1 MAIFSSCC
9 ASDSAANF
17 YQREDWCLWMLR
29 SARVGVVSLGG
40 PLVRPPIFDGLPSLR
55 APLFFFIPRNISPAL
70 ISARMRM
77 SVACSISSRSLAWC
91 A

>member
-1 MAIFSSCC
+1 VFVDVEIGEGGRCIF
-9 ASDSAANF
+9 
-17 YQREDWCLWMLR
+17 RR
-29 SARVGVVSLGG
+29 SLGETAY
-40 PLVRPPIFDGLPSLR
+40 FDGLPSLR

-70 ISARMRM
+70 ISARIRM

>member
-1 MAIFSSCC
+1 
-9 ASDSAANF
+9 
-17 YQREDWCLWMLR
+17 
-29 SARVGVVSLGG
+29 
-40 PLVRPPIFDGLPSLR
+40 
-55 APLFFFIPRNISPAL
+55 LFFFIPRNISPAL